1 MKPTEA
7 VLDRLSDPTRA
18 GLHALDTELTPARL
32 EQAAH
37 HLGYAFAHAD
47 LAHCTAKADF
57 LERMATALA
66 LPGWFGQN
74 WDAFADCLNDL
85 SWLDAP
91 GHVIVL
97 TNAIDFRLGN
107 PEGFAVAIDILAETS
122 AAWAADGVPMW
133 VFVDGEAPSAL
144 EPASPPA

>member
-1 MKPTEA
+1 MKPTDA
-7 VLDRLSDPTRA
+7 ILDRLADPIRA
-18 GLHALDTELTPARL
+18 GLHVLDTETTPSKL

-37 HLGYAFAHAD
+37 RLGFAFAHAD
-47 LAHCTAKADF
+47 LGHCTGKAEF

-66 LPGWFGQN
+66 LPGWFGYN

-97 TNAIDFRLGN
+97 THADDFRLGDS
-107 PEGFAVAIDILAETS
+107 EGFAVAIEILAEAA

-133 VFVDGEAPSAL
+133 VFVDGETPPTL
-144 EPASPPA
+144 EPAPPSA